1 MNIPI
6 KVVGLRKSFTRK
18 HLLNPGT
25 LKEAIVGRLRRSG
38 PSEAFLALDQVD
50 LEVHPGEI
58 VGVIGRNGAGKSTL
72 LRLIGGV
79 GVPDAGHILVQ
90 GKVGA
95 LLELGAGF
103 HPELTGRENVFVN
116 GVISG
121 LTRAEVADRF
131 EDIVTFS
138 ELEESIDNPL
148 RTYSSGMQLRLAFS
162 ISVHTSPD
170 ILLIDEVLA
179 VGDLAFQQKCLE
191 RIEQFRRNGCAIL
204 IVSHDIEQ
212 VKKVCDRG
220 IWMRDGKIAA
230 IGEPQ
235 SVGDQYERAMLLE
248 TERRR
253 ATTDVPVRR
262 TRSGHELRIDENR
275 KGTMEMEI
283 MDVQLQDSRGQPV
296 TQLTKGDTLVV
307 LIAYTVRQTICSPIL
322 SLTISDVNGVAL
334 FDTNTEQLEMPD
346 FERGAIAKVYLGPID
361 LPGGDYFIDVG
372 AYARDWGHVY
382 DYHWHV
388 YPLAVMVQAKPDGS
402 QQSLPR
408 WELLPAGA

>member
-1 MNIPI
+1 M
-6 KVVGLRKSFTRK
+6 T
-18 HLLNPGT
+18 NPGT
-25 LKEAIVGRLRRSG
+25 LKEAIVGRLKRSEL
-38 PSEAFLALDQVD
+38 SEEFLALDQVD

-79 GVPDAGHILVQ
+79 GVADAGHILVQ
-90 GKVGA
+90 GRIGA

-121 LTRAEVADRF
+121 LTRAEVARRF
-131 EDIVTFS
+131 ADIVAFS

-191 RIEQFRRNGCAIL
+191 RIEHFRRNGCAIL

-212 VKKVCDRG
+212 VKRICNRS
-220 IWMRDGKIAA
+220 IWLRDGKIAA
-230 IGEPQ
+230 VGEPQ
-235 SVGDQYERAMLLE
+235 SVAAQYERAMLLE

-253 ATTDVPVRR
+253 QTDVPARQTR
-262 TRSGHELRIDENR
+262 TGHELRMDENR

-283 MDVQLQDSRGQPV
+283 TDVQLQDDSGRPLDALN
-296 TQLTKGDTLVV
+296 TGDSLVV
-307 LIAYTVRQTICSPIL
+307 LINYMARQTIRSPIL
-322 SLTISDVNGVAL
+322 SLTISDANGQAL
-334 FDTNTEQLEMPD
+334 LDTNTEQLDVPD
-346 FERGAIAKVYLGPID
+346 FEQGAVAKVNLGPIH
-361 LPGGDYFIDVG
+361 LPAGDYFVDVG

-388 YPLAVMVQAKPDGS
+388 YPLQLVVDAKSDGS
-402 QQSLPR
+402 PHGLPR
-408 WELLPAGA
+408 WELLATDVGDQEAVRGS